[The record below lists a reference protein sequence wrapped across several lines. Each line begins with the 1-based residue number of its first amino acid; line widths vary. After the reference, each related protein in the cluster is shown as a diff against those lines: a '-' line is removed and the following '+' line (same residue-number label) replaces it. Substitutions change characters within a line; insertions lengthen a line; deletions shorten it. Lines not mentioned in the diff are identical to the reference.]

1 MTMNKNPMKITNER
15 TGHQFIIC
23 KIPAIVGREL
33 SKEYFNSNLPV
44 IGSASASTKAM
55 ARLLSYVDAV
65 KEDGDT
71 INLGTCDLIE
81 NHVEDSDEL
90 RWLEDEMVN
99 YNFGFLGSTNPLS
112 AILTLLKQISGASSD
127 TKTLTLSS
135 DTSSTKEQ

>member
-1 MTMNKNPMKITNER
+1 MTMNKSPMKITNER
-15 TGHQFIIC
+15 TKHQFIIC

-44 IGSASASTKAM
+44 IGSTAASTKAM

-65 KEDGDT
+65 KDDGDT

-81 NHVEDSDEL
+81 NHIEDTEEL

-99 YNFGFLGSTNPLS
+99 YNFGFLGSTNPLFS
-112 AILTLLKQISGASSD
+112 ILKMLKQMLEASKGTEMLTPSSD
-127 TKTLTLSS
+127 I
-135 DTSSTKEQ
+135 SSTKEQ